1 MHPAMMFKEMKLLI
15 QTQIRICLQSPICA
29 SSKFTS
35 PTAEHCDNH
44 SRANKQSKEKKKSKT
59 ANTKQLAELIVA
71 YRMSQ
76 SPDTK
81 AVYRASMTSYD
92 IGQPVLDL
100 L

>member
-44 SRANKQSKEKKKSKT
+44 SRANKQSKEKKIKNSKH
-59 ANTKQLAELIVA
+59 
-71 YRMSQ
+71 
-76 SPDTK
+76 K
-81 AVYRASMTSYD
+81 AISRVNSGLQNEPIPRYQGF
-92 IGQPVLDL
+92 I
-100 L
+100 